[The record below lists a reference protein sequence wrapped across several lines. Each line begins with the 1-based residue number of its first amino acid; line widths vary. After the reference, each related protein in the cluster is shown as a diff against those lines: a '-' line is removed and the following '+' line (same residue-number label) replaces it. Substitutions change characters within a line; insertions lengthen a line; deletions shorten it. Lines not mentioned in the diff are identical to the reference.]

1 MKLFEHALVLGGI
14 NGLYRVETEDGI
26 LLCRG
31 ASKIRKNGLKL
42 MAGDRVTAEDNGD
55 DTGFI
60 REVDPR
66 INSLVR
72 PPIANIGL
80 LVLVIAATA
89 PKPAPYTLDKLTVI
103 AEKSKIPVAI
113 AITKSELGGADEI
126 AAHFHG
132 TPYPIFFLAERGTV
146 GGEAL
151 LEYLKGKTS
160 VFCGASGVG
169 KSTLLNRLFP
179 QLQAE
184 VGELS
189 EKIQRGKNTT
199 RATTLYSVG
208 EGTYI
213 ADSPG
218 FTMLDTEMYCRL
230 EKEELPTLFP
240 EMEPFMGS
248 CRYTRCGHTCE
259 EGCRILEEVEM
270 GRISRE
276 RHESYCKLFR
286 EMKDLHLFK

>member
-1 MKLFEHALVLGGI
+1 MVLGGI

-80 LVLVIAATA
+80 LVQVIAATA

-132 TPYPIFFLAERGTV
+132 TPYPIFFLAEKGTV

-151 LEYLKGKTS
+151 LEYLKGKP
-160 VFCGASGVG
+160 
-169 KSTLLNRLFP
+169 R
-179 QLQAE
+179 
-184 VGELS
+184 
-189 EKIQRGKNTT
+189 
-199 RATTLYSVG
+199 YSAVL
-208 EGTYI
+208 
-213 ADSPG
+213 PG
-218 FTMLDTEMYCRL
+218 LVN
-230 EKEELPTLFP
+230 P
-240 EMEPFMGS
+240 
-248 CRYTRCGHTCE
+248 RC
-259 EGCRILEEVEM
+259 
-270 GRISRE
+270 
-276 RHESYCKLFR
+276 
-286 EMKDLHLFK
+286 